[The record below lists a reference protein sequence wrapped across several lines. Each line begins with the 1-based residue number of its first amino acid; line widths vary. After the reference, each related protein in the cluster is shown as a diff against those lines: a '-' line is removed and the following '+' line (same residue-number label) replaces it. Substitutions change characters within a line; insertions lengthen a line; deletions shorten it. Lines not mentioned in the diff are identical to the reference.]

1 MKGTY
6 RVKIDKEAFRI
17 DDPIVTGQ
25 QLLDLASKRPTDEY
39 LIFQKLKNGQME
51 EIRLDET
58 VDLRRQ
64 GIEQFIT
71 WHSDRSF
78 RFSIDGR
85 RLEWGAPL
93 ITGLELKK
101 LAEVDAATHVVWLD
115 VRGGEDLLIEDAES
129 VDLQAA
135 GIERFFTK
143 PRPQNEF
150 EIIVNAR
157 PKTVQGPEVTFE
169 QIVDL
174 AFPGPHKPTVVFSV
188 TYSKADS
195 VPPTGELGAGGSVNV
210 KTGTIFNVTPTD
222 KS

>member
-1 MKGTY
+1 MY
-6 RVKIDKEAFRI
+6 RVKIDKEAFEI
-17 DDPIVTGQ
+17 ADPVVTGQ
-25 QLLDLASKRPTDEY
+25 QFLDLAGKRPADEY
-39 LIFQKLKNGQME
+39 LIFQKLKDGQIE

-58 VDLRRQ
+58 VDLTQKGTER
-64 GIEQFIT
+64 FIT
-71 WHSDRSF
+71 WRSDRSF

-93 ITGLELKK
+93 ITGLKLKH
-101 LAEVDAATHVVWLD
+101 LAKVDAATHVVWLD
-115 VRGGEDLLIEDAES
+115 VRGGEDRLIEDAES
-129 VDLQAA
+129 VDLQVT
-135 GIERFFTK
+135 GIERFFTE

-169 QIVDL
+169 QIVEC

-188 TYSKADS
+188 TYSKAAS
-195 VPPTGELGAGGSVNV
+195 VPPAGELGAGGSVKV
-210 KTGTIFNVTPTD
+210 KTGTIFNVTQTD